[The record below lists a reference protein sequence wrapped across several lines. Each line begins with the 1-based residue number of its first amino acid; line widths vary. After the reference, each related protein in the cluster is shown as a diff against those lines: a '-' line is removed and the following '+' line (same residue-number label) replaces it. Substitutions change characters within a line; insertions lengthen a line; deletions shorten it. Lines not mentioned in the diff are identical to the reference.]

1 MIGKR
6 VLRKREVLE
15 RLGIRKTT
23 LYENFIKTGR
33 LRFVKI
39 GARAVGVIEDELD
52 ALIEELRRERDRKP
66 RAVCERPDVNPLTA
80 EDAAA
85 STTEPI
91 PVGPKPHARRWPT
104 FCETG
109 PLSALRRKGSVKMDS
124 DTHTKFNQPALRLQ
138 QGHGQ
143 RKSRQSRRR
152 HQ

>member
-23 LYENFIKTGR
+23 LYESFIKTGR

-66 RAVCERPDVNPLTA
+66 RAVCERPGVNA
-80 EDAAA
+80 GEA
-85 STTEPI
+85 
-91 PVGPKPHARRWPT
+91 H
-104 FCETG
+104 
-109 PLSALRRKGSVKMDS
+109 
-124 DTHTKFNQPALRLQ
+124 
-138 QGHGQ
+138 
-143 RKSRQSRRR
+143 
-152 HQ
+152 

>member
-39 GARAVGVIEDELD
+39 GARAVGVIELD

-66 RAVCERPDVNPLTA
+66 RAMCEPPDVNA
-80 EDAAA
+80 DE
-85 STTEPI
+85 
-91 PVGPKPHARRWPT
+91 AR
-104 FCETG
+104 
-109 PLSALRRKGSVKMDS
+109 
-124 DTHTKFNQPALRLQ
+124 
-138 QGHGQ
+138 
-143 RKSRQSRRR
+143 
-152 HQ
+152 